1 MPPAMRGSI
10 PGNPAVARFQTSLN
24 LVLLT
29 VVLVQAWL
37 LHGRDA
43 ARDPRDDLDDRAPA
57 AASAGESTMP
67 DGLQDDPL
75 AMAVMDRLQRID
87 ARLAALEPAHGPA
100 SGDASPSPGTTL
112 DPRTFPEADR
122 RLAALLPDQDLDA
135 GDWVRWQSALAA
147 LPPAEQHAVS
157 AAFARAVNADRIRL
171 RF

>member
-1 MPPAMRGSI
+1 MPPAKRGSI
-10 PGNPAVARFQTSLN
+10 PGNPAVARFQTPLN
-24 LVLLT
+24 LVLLA

-43 ARDPRDDLDDRAPA
+43 PGDPTTGRPPA
-57 AASAGESTMP
+57 AASADANAMP
-67 DGLQDDPL
+67 DGPPGDPL
-75 AMAVMDRLQRID
+75 AMAVMDRLQRIE
-87 ARLAALEPAHGPA
+87 ARLAVLEPSLGPA
-100 SGDASPSPGTTL
+100 GGEASPSPVATL
-112 DPRTFPEADR
+112 DPRSFPEADR

-135 GDWVRWQSALAA
+135 GDWVRWQAALAA